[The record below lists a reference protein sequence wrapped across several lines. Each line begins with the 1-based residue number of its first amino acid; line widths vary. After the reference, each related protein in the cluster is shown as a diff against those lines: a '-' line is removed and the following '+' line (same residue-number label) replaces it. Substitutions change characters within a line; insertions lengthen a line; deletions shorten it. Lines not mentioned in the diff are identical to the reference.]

1 MRRLYVY
8 LVVLVMI
15 LIIGAINEY
24 TLGYVEK
31 MVPTAPS
38 APTASA
44 APTAPAAPAPT
55 SASLQSDAV
64 DAATTLSQL
73 LTIQLTDLQQTVTQH
88 TSQIAQLQ
96 TQLNTMQL
104 NAKNVVV

>member
-1 MRRLYVY
+1 
-8 LVVLVMI
+8 MI

-24 TLGYVEK
+24 TLGYVER
-31 MVPTAPS
+31 MTPAP
-38 APTASA
+38 A
-44 APTAPAAPAPT
+44 APTAPAPT

-73 LTIQLTDLQQTVTQH
+73 LTVQLTDLQQTVTQH

-96 TQLNTMQL
+96 AQLNTMQL